1 MSSLRSEKTSGI
13 SCLIIFHLIFWTVSD
28 WDISGAQWSS
38 LQSFRFCPV
47 STRIQG
53 GFPLIFLIM
62 SSLPS
67 EKRSYQINKY
77 ACFKLSFPGGWVG
90 KNVPVMQEVRV
101 QSLSQEDPLEKEME
115 THYSILAQRIPW
127 TEEPDGLQ
135 SMGSQ
140 RIRHDWVINTF
151 TPIRMVIIKKVKDSK
166 CCWECRKWENLN
178 TRWKCTITQP
188 L

>member
-101 QSLSQEDPLEKEME
+101 QSLGQEDPLEKEME

-127 TEEPDGLQ
+127 TEEPGRLQPMGLQ
-135 SMGSQ
+135 
-140 RIRHDWVINTF
+140 RIGHDLVTEHMHGYI
-151 TPIRMVIIKKVKDSK
+151 MKV
-166 CCWECRKWENLN
+166 
-178 TRWKCTITQP
+178 P
-188 L
+188 